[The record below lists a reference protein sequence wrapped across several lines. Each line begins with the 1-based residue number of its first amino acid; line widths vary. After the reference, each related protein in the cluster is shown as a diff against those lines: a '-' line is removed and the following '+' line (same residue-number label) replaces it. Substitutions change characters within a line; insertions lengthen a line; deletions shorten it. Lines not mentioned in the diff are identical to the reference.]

1 MHEYEKKK
9 NRKGVRDIE
18 EKLVVING
26 EREGWKGQDRGRK
39 LRNTNLK

>member
-1 MHEYEKKK
+1 MHEYEKK